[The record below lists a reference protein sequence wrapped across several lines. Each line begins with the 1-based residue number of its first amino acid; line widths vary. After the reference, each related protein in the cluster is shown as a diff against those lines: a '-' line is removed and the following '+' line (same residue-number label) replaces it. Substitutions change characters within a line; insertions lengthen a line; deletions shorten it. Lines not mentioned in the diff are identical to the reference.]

1 MGHASASADGL
12 VYRGASTPRKFPLL
26 LAAFAAALA
35 AAAYTTYFG
44 PVASGADAAT
54 PKDASSVFDD
64 RFSPS
69 AEPIS
74 IDLSPRVLIRS
85 LPADIEAKLQQ
96 AKTLL
101 ALKLREGIERI
112 ELSEKPTAGPTAAAI
127 PLPRPRPAEALALQN
142 SEAPRAESDRS
153 LLQKLSD
160 LFPARITL
168 ASLMPDAGSQ
178 GQLPDLPSLGFD
190 NLTAVYDI
198 SAQAV
203 YLPNGLKLEAHSGL
217 GNFKDDPAHVSEPNV
232 GATPPAVYDLKPREQ
247 MFHGI
252 EALRMIPVG
261 GNATLG
267 RVGLLAHSYMLGS
280 AGDSNGCVS
289 IKNYDKFLAAFRKGE
304 IKRLVVVTSVTE
316 ASRRPMLKS

>member
-1 MGHASASADGL
+1 

-112 ELSEKPTAGPTAAAI
+112 ELSEKPTAATPIATAV

-217 GNFKDDPAHVSEPNV
+217 GNFKDDPAHVNERNV

>member
-1 MGHASASADGL
+1 MGYASASADGR

-44 PVASGADAAT
+44 PVASGADAAM
-54 PKDASSVFDD
+54 PKYASSFFDD

-101 ALKLREGIERI
+101 ALKLRQGIERI
-112 ELSEKPTAGPTAAAI
+112 ELSEKPAAGPTAAAV

-168 ASLMPDAGSQ
+168 ASMTPDAG
-178 GQLPDLPSLGFD
+178 PDLPSLGFD
-190 NLTAVYDI
+190 NFTAVYDI

-203 YLPNGLKLEAHSGL
+203 YLPNGSKLEAHSGL
-217 GNFKDDPAHVSEPNV
+217 GNFKDDPAHVNERNV

-252 EALRMIPVG
+252 DALRMIPME

-289 IKNYDKFLAAFRKGE
+289 IKDYDKFLAAFRKGE
-304 IKRLVVVTSVTE
+304 IKRLVVVKSATE
-316 ASRRPMLKS
+316 ASRGPMLKS